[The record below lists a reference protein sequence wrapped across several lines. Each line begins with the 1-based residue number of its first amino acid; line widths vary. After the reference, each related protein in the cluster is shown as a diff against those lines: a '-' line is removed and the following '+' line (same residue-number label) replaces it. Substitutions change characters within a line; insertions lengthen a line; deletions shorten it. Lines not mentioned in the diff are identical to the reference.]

1 MFRLITDMAFSAM
14 TSNGDIK
21 LTFHIYKLSFLNFL
35 IGMTIRAL
43 AAALFP

>member
-35 IGMTIRAL
+35 IGMPNWSRRHVLST
-43 AAALFP
+43 